1 MVELNTLNN
10 ASEFAAPE
18 ATKTNPDS
26 GSESPVTNT
35 NTDTINTLI
44 ENLNNL
50 KERVNEGKVDDIDEG
65 LFGALVGGAAGL
77 TVLPT
82 IMKGLCA
89 ALGVTDKGPLGTL
102 LTSRLVL
109 TAICGKI
116 GWSL

>member
-1 MVELNTLNN
+1 MVELRTLNN
-10 ASEFAAPE
+10 VSEFKASEVAKTNTDSSPE
-18 ATKTNPDS
+18 AH
-26 GSESPVTNT
+26 VTNT
-35 NTDTINTLI
+35 IDALI
-44 ENLNNL
+44 ENLKNL
-50 KERVNEGKVDDIDEG
+50 KERVNEGQVADIDEG

-109 TAICGKI
+109 TALCGKI

>member
-10 ASEFAAPE
+10 VSEFAASSF
-18 ATKTNPDS
+18 TKTASDS
-26 GSESPVTNT
+26 NQETDSAGDYK
-35 NTDTINTLI
+35 DTIDTLI
-44 ENLNNL
+44 ENLKNL
-50 KERVNEGKVDDIDEG
+50 KERVNEGQVADIDEG

-109 TAICGKI
+109 TALCGKI